1 MMEFQTDREA
11 NRPSKC
17 PLLATPREECY
28 CINLGSLTTE
38 AAIYYCGGNH
48 EECHIYQEHMN
59 PGRREA

>member
-1 MMEFQTDREA
+1 MMAFETEPEA
-11 NRPSKC
+11 SGSSRC
-17 PLLATPREECY
+17 PLLGAPREECY

-48 EECHIYQEHMN
+48 EECRIYQDYMN